1 MRISDWSSDVCS
13 SDLERKLVKQI
24 EVASL
29 EVEGGHNKAYLRFL
43 SANNRGGAVTAR
55 IEVDAQ
61 QGAQVRRKE
70 ITVQDGDDLEDETG
84 RAVYKNC
91 RIGEIRVSGD
101 SSLLEV
107 KTDGSETF
115 LSVGEAIGDVDAD
128 AIKRLMIRRTI
139 QEHLEKEKRLAPLG
153 IKVLSLFFI
162 AAVDHYPQS
171 H

>member
-13 SDLERKLVKQI
+13 SDL
-24 EVASL
+24 
-29 EVEGGHNKAYLRFL
+29 
-43 SANNRGGAVTAR
+43 NRGGAVTAR

-115 LSVGEAIGDVDAD
+115 LSVGEAIGEIGRASCRARVC
-128 AIKRLMIRRTI
+128 
-139 QEHLEKEKRLAPLG
+139 QY
-153 IKVLSLFFI
+153 V
-162 AAVDHYPQS
+162 
-171 H
+171 

>member
-13 SDLERKLVKQI
+13 SDL
-24 EVASL
+24 
-29 EVEGGHNKAYLRFL
+29 
-43 SANNRGGAVTAR
+43 NRGGAVTAR

-101 SSLLEV
+101 SSLLEG

-115 LSVGEAIGDVDAD
+115 LSVGEAIGDVRSEEHTSEL
-128 AIKRLMIRRTI
+128 KPLMRITYA
-139 QEHLEKEKRLAPLG
+139 LFGLKEK
-153 IKVLSLFFI
+153 INK
-162 AAVDHYPQS
+162 
-171 H
+171 

>member
-1 MRISDWSSDVCS
+1 M
-13 SDLERKLVKQI
+13 L
-24 EVASL
+24 
-29 EVEGGHNKAYLRFL
+29 FL

-61 QGAQVRRKE
+61 QGTQVRRKE

-101 SSLLEV
+101 SSLLAV

-115 LSVGEAIGDVDAD
+115 ISVGRSEEHTSDLQS
-128 AIKRLMIRRTI
+128 LMRISYAVFCLQKKT
-139 QEHLEKEKRLAPLG
+139 QEKTYNH
-153 IKVLSLFFI
+153 
-162 AAVDHYPQS
+162 QS
-171 H
+171 HKSYTLKHI

>member
-13 SDLERKLVKQI
+13 SDL
-24 EVASL
+24 
-29 EVEGGHNKAYLRFL
+29 NKAYLRFL

-84 RAVYKNC
+84 RAVYKHC

-101 SSLLEV
+101 SSLLVV
-107 KTDGSETF
+107 KTDGSDTF
-115 LSVGEAIGDVDAD
+115 LSVGEAIGDGEAD
-128 AIKRLMIRRTI
+128 TNKRVLISPPKQGHR
-139 QEHLEKEKRLAPLG
+139 EKKN
-153 IKVLSLFFI
+153 
-162 AAVDHYPQS
+162 
-171 H
+171 